1 MNWEAI
7 GAIAELIGGLAVLVT
22 LIYLSIQVKQ
32 NSQMQRQQN
41 ITEQTNRCINAG
53 QILAGDPDFADI
65 YRRSIN
71 NIDLTPTE
79 LSRLSGYF
87 FAILTDFEEMY
98 YTHKAGQASEFRWE
112 NLNKHCYFHIRPGTK
127 GNQWWHRLKESFY
140 TSEFIQYVD
149 RLLETGPETS
159 SVK

>member
-7 GAIAELIGGLAVLVT
+7 GAIAELIGGIAVLVT

-41 ITEQTNRCINAG
+41 ITEQTNRCIHSG
-53 QILAGDPDFADI
+53 YILTGDPDFADI

-71 NIDLTPTE
+71 NMELSPTE

-98 YTHKAGQASEFRWE
+98 YTHKAGQHSEFRWE
-112 NLNKHCYFHIRPGTK
+112 NLNKHVYFHIRPGTK
-127 GNQWWHRLKESFY
+127 GNDWWHRLKDKFY
-140 TSEFIQYVD
+140 TKEFIHFVD
-149 RLLETGPETS
+149 RLLEKGPETIYA
-159 SVK
+159 K